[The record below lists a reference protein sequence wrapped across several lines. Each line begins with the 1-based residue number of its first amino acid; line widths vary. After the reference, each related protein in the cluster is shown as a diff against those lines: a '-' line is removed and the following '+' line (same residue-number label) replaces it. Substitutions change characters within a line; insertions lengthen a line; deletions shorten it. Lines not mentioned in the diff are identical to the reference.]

1 MSRSVNYQ
9 PGAEL
14 VKFTH
19 IEPVYGE
26 YNPDSG
32 EYEGEEY
39 NELATQDEAEC
50 LLGNITRALAEAI
63 PSFRQVPARGLDRSL
78 DCLWTAT
85 DRECWPILWNGSA
98 AVYLSEYCGLVS
110 ISIVPADEVGDYCYG
125 DRLGIQRHWIQ
136 TVEKKIDAAIESVA
150 ERLICCGHF
159 SNGEG
164 VYAPATAR
172 RAQLAAAVN
181 GEAL

>member
-1 MSRSVNYQ
+1 MSRSVSYQ
-9 PGAEL
+9 SGAEL

-26 YNPDSG
+26 YNPETG

-39 NELATQDEAEC
+39 NELATQDEAEN
-50 LLGNITRALAEAI
+50 LIENITWALSTGF
-63 PSFRQVPARGLDRSL
+63 PSFEKVPRQDRAWAR
-78 DCLWTAT
+78 A
-85 DRECWPILWNGSA
+85 DRECWPVLQNGNCV
-98 AVYLSEYCGLVS
+98 VYLSEYCGLIS
-110 ISIVPADEVGDYCYG
+110 ISFVPADEGGDYCYG
-125 DRLGIQRHWIQ
+125 DRLGIQRDWIQ

-181 GEAL
+181 GGTL